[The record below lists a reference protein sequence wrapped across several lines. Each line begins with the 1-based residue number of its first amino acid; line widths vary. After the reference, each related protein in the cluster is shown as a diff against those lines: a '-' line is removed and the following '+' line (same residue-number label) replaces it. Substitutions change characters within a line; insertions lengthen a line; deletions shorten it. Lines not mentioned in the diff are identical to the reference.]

1 MPDNPNCY
9 KTWASLR
16 LRGPAFDAGEVTQ
29 LLGISPTEAFSAG
42 DPYRGGVRRRSLW
55 LLSSRDHLQS
65 TDLRDHLTWLLD
77 RLEPVQEE
85 IAALLGRAIMR
96 ADFRCVWLSAT
107 GEGGPILSSALLGRL
122 AVFGLNFSVSFT
134 DLSGPSEQTA
144 VLQEDPQ

>member
-9 KTWASLR
+9 KTWASFR
-16 LRGPAFDAGEVTQ
+16 LRGPEFDAGEVTQ

-42 DPYRGGVRRRSLW
+42 ESYGDGIRHRSLW
-55 LLSSRDHLQS
+55 LLSSRDQLES

-85 IAALLGRAIMR
+85 IAALLRQANKR

-107 GEGGPILSSALLGRL
+107 GEGGPILSGALMGRL
-122 AVFGLNFSVSFT
+122 AGFGLNLSISFT
-134 DLSGPSEQTA
+134 DLSGPSEQGLETRS
-144 VLQEDPQ
+144 V